1 MFWRKFKLDW
11 TYAVGELLIV
21 TLGVLIALGVDGWN
35 DERLQQVEERDVV
48 ARLIADIDGDLRRFE
63 FQLNAIEK
71 KEQSLQR
78 LRTAF
83 ANGGPVDAA
92 GFLADIVRGA
102 NFGWNQMT
110 ANRATFEGLLE
121 SGRLALIEDADIR
134 ARIAEYYRSGEQAV
148 NRIDERETAY
158 PDLSYQLVPRGP
170 ATVTASG
177 AGDLT
182 LEPGL
187 SDHALNKLVKAAR
200 QSSLEKHLIAE
211 INLARFIRGVTEYL
225 RTQGS
230 ELLTR
235 LREYQKKI
243 E

>member
-11 TYAVGELLIV
+11 TYALGELLIV
-21 TLGVLIALGVDGWN
+21 TLGVLIALAVDGWS
-35 DERLQQVEERDVV
+35 DERLERAQERDVV
-48 ARLIADIDGDLRRFE
+48 ARLIADIEGDLRRFE
-63 FQLNAIEK
+63 FQLKAIEK

-78 LRTAF
+78 LRTAL
-83 ANGGPVDAA
+83 ANDGPVDAA

-110 ANRATFEGLLE
+110 ANRATFESLLE
-121 SGRLALIEDADIR
+121 SGRLALIEDTDIR
-134 ARIAEYYRSGEQAV
+134 ALVTEYYRSGEQAV

-158 PDLSYQLVPRGP
+158 PALSYQLVPRGP

-177 AGDLT
+177 AGDIT

-187 SDHALNKLVKAAR
+187 SDDALNRLVKTVR
-200 QSSLEKHLIAE
+200 QSTLESHLIAE

-225 RTQGS
+225 RTQGR
-230 ELLTR
+230 ELLDQ
-235 LREYQKKI
+235 LKAYQKKI

>member
-21 TLGVLIALGVDGWN
+21 TLGVLIALAVDGWN
-35 DERLQQVEERDVV
+35 DERLERAEERDVV
-48 ARLIADIDGDLRRFE
+48 ARLIADIDGDLRRFDV
-63 FQLNAIEK
+63 QLKAMDR

-78 LRTAF
+78 LRTALGT
-83 ANGGPVDAA
+83 GGPVSAA
-92 GFLADIVRGA
+92 EFLADIVSGA
-102 NFGWNQMT
+102 NFGWSQMT
-110 ANRATFEGLLE
+110 ANRATFDGLLE
-121 SGRLALIEDADIR
+121 SGQLALIDDPDMR
-134 ARIAEYYRSGEQAV
+134 ALVAEYYRSAAQTIV
-148 NRIDERETAY
+148 RIDQRETAY

-170 ATVTASG
+170 VVVTAAG
-177 AGDLT
+177 AGEGT

-187 SDHALNKLVKAAR
+187 GDDALNKLVKTVQ

-235 LREYQKKI
+235 LKEYQKKI